1 MNTYKIKRYDG
12 QFSPAITF
20 TITDTNIT
28 KVNIYYKLNNQSDY
42 TLATLDTV
50 LTVISGETVYLKYEV
65 VSSSSS
71 SSKLAYWN
79 INGTPSID
87 TTTTEK
93 TITISDTYS
102 SSSYKV
108 EAAGN
113 LNIVSSRI
121 QINTLGTLANNIK
134 TFKIGYYKGSDSVT
148 WVGKDTTIT
157 ALSTDTYHVQYQ
169 IELNSP
175 ISDSDSPVLK
185 GTWYL
190 NGTSTED
197 TGTTKSVVLS

>member
-28 KVNIYYKLNNQSDY
+28 KVNIYYKLNNQTSY

-87 TTTTEK
+87 TTTEK

-113 LNIVSSRI
+113 LNIVSSKI

-134 TFKIGYYKGSDSVT
+134 TFKIGYYKDSDSVT
-148 WVGKDTTIT
+148 WVGEDTTIT

>member
-28 KVNIYYKLNNQSDY
+28 KVNIYYKLNNQTSY

-87 TTTTEK
+87 TTTEK

-113 LNIVSSRI
+113 LNIVSSTIR
-121 QINTLGTLANNIK
+121 INTLGTLANNIK
-134 TFKIGYYKGSDSVT
+134 TFKIGYYKDSDSVT
-148 WVGKDTTIT
+148 WVGEDTTIT

>member
-28 KVNIYYKLNNQSDY
+28 KVNIYYRLNNQTSY

-87 TTTTEK
+87 TTTEK

-113 LNIVSSRI
+113 LNIVSSKI

-134 TFKIGYYKGSDSVT
+134 TFKIGYYKDSDSVT
-148 WVGKDTTIT
+148 WVGEDTTIT

>member
-28 KVNIYYKLNNQSDY
+28 KVNIYYRLNNQTSY

-71 SSKLAYWN
+71 KLAYWN

-87 TTTTEK
+87 TTTEK

-134 TFKIGYYKGSDSVT
+134 TFKIGYYKDSDSVT
-148 WVGKDTTIT
+148 WVGEDTTIT

-190 NGTSTED
+190 NDASTED
-197 TGTTKSVVLS
+197 TSTTKSVVLS

>member
-28 KVNIYYKLNNQSDY
+28 KVNIYYRLNNETSY

-87 TTTTEK
+87 TTTEK

-113 LNIVSSRI
+113 LNIVSSTIR
-121 QINTLGTLANNIK
+121 INTLGTLADNIK
-134 TFKIGYYKGSDSVT
+134 TFKIGYYKDSDSVT

>member
-28 KVNIYYKLNNQSDY
+28 KVNIYYKLNNETSY

-87 TTTTEK
+87 TTTEK

-113 LNIVSSRI
+113 LNIVSSTIR
-121 QINTLGTLANNIK
+121 INTLGTLANNIK
-134 TFKIGYYKGSDSVT
+134 TFKIGYYKDSDSVT
-148 WVGKDTTIT
+148 WVGEDTTIT

-169 IELNSP
+169 IELNGP

>member
-28 KVNIYYKLNNQSDY
+28 KVNIYYRLNNETSY

-87 TTTTEK
+87 TPTEK

-113 LNIVSSRI
+113 LNIVSSTIR
-121 QINTLGTLANNIK
+121 INTLGTLANNIK
-134 TFKIGYYKGSDSVT
+134 TFKIGYYKDSDSVT

>member
-20 TITDTNIT
+20 TTTDTNIT
-28 KVNIYYKLNNQSDY
+28 KVNIYYRLNNQTSY

-87 TTTTEK
+87 TTTEK

-113 LNIVSSRI
+113 LNIVSSTIR
-121 QINTLGTLANNIK
+121 INTLGTLANNIK
-134 TFKIGYYKGSDSVT
+134 TFKIGYYKDSDSVT
-148 WVGKDTTIT
+148 WVGEDTTIT

>member
-28 KVNIYYKLNNQSDY
+28 KVNIYYRLNNQTSY

-87 TTTTEK
+87 TTTEK

-113 LNIVSSRI
+113 LNIVSSTIR
-121 QINTLGTLANNIK
+121 INTLGTLANNIK
-134 TFKIGYYKGSDSVT
+134 TFKIGYYKDSDSVT
-148 WVGKDTTIT
+148 WVGEDTTIT

-197 TGTTKSVVLS
+197 TDTTKSVVLS

>member
-28 KVNIYYKLNNQSDY
+28 KVNIYYRLNNQTSY

-65 VSSSSS
+65 VSSSPS

-87 TTTTEK
+87 TTTEK

-113 LNIVSSRI
+113 LNIVSSKI

-134 TFKIGYYKGSDSVT
+134 TFKIGYYKDSDSVT

-157 ALSTDTYHVQYQ
+157 ALSTDKYHVQYQ

>member
-28 KVNIYYKLNNQSDY
+28 KVNIYYKLNNETSY

-87 TTTTEK
+87 TTTEK

-113 LNIVSSRI
+113 LNIVSSTIR
-121 QINTLGTLANNIK
+121 INTLGTLANNIK
-134 TFKIGYYKGSDSVT
+134 TFKIGYYKDSDSVT

>member
-20 TITDTNIT
+20 TTTDTNIT
-28 KVNIYYKLNNQSDY
+28 KVNIYYRLNNQTSY

-87 TTTTEK
+87 TTTEK

-113 LNIVSSRI
+113 LNIVSSTIR
-121 QINTLGTLANNIK
+121 INTLGTLANNIK
-134 TFKIGYYKGSDSVT
+134 TFKIGYYKDSDSVT

>member
-20 TITDTNIT
+20 TTTDTNIT
-28 KVNIYYKLNNQSDY
+28 KVNIYYRLNNETSY

-87 TTTTEK
+87 TTTEK

-113 LNIVSSRI
+113 LNIVSSTIR
-121 QINTLGTLANNIK
+121 INTLGTLANNIK
-134 TFKIGYYKGSDSVT
+134 TFKIGYYKDSDSVT

-157 ALSTDTYHVQYQ
+157 ALSTDKYHVQYQ

>member
-28 KVNIYYKLNNQSDY
+28 KVNIYYRLNNQTSY

-87 TTTTEK
+87 TTTEK

-113 LNIVSSRI
+113 LNIVSSTIR
-121 QINTLGTLANNIK
+121 INTLGTLANNIK
-134 TFKIGYYKGSDSVT
+134 TFKIGYYKDSDSVT

-169 IELNSP
+169 IELNGP

>member
-28 KVNIYYKLNNQSDY
+28 KVNIYYRLNNETSY

-87 TTTTEK
+87 TTTEK

-113 LNIVSSRI
+113 LNIVSSTIR
-121 QINTLGTLANNIK
+121 INTLGTLANNIK
-134 TFKIGYYKGSDSVT
+134 TFKIGYYKGSDPVT

>member
-28 KVNIYYKLNNQSDY
+28 KVNIYYRLNNQTSY

-87 TTTTEK
+87 TTTEK

-113 LNIVSSRI
+113 LNIVSSTIR
-121 QINTLGTLANNIK
+121 INTLGTLANNIK
-134 TFKIGYYKGSDSVT
+134 TFKIGYYKDSDSVT
-148 WVGKDTTIT
+148 WVGEDTTIT

-169 IELNSP
+169 IKLNNP
-175 ISDSDSPVLK
+175 TSDSDSPVLK

-190 NGTSTED
+190 NDASTED
-197 TGTTKSVVLS
+197 TSTTKSVVLS

>member
-28 KVNIYYKLNNQSDY
+28 KVNIYYKLNNQTSY

-87 TTTTEK
+87 TTTEK

-134 TFKIGYYKGSDSVT
+134 TFKIGYYKDSDSVT
-148 WVGKDTTIT
+148 WVGEDTTIT

-169 IELNSP
+169 IELNNP

-190 NGTSTED
+190 NDASTED
-197 TGTTKSVVLS
+197 TSTTKSVVLS

>member
-1 MNTYKIKRYDG
+1 MNTYKTKRYDG

-20 TITDTNIT
+20 TTTDTNIT
-28 KVNIYYKLNNQSDY
+28 KVNIYYKLNNQTSY

-87 TTTTEK
+87 TTTEK

-113 LNIVSSRI
+113 LNIVSSTIR
-121 QINTLGTLANNIK
+121 INTLGTLANNIK
-134 TFKIGYYKGSDSVT
+134 TFKIGYYKDSDSVT
-148 WVGKDTTIT
+148 WVGEDTTIT

>member
-28 KVNIYYKLNNQSDY
+28 KVNIYYRLNNQTSY

-87 TTTTEK
+87 TTTEK

-113 LNIVSSRI
+113 LNIVSSTIR
-121 QINTLGTLANNIK
+121 INTLGTLANNIK
-134 TFKIGYYKGSDSVT
+134 TFKIGYYKDSDSVT

-157 ALSTDTYHVQYQ
+157 ALSTDKYHVQYQ
-169 IELNSP
+169 IELNGP

>member
-20 TITDTNIT
+20 TTTDTNIT
-28 KVNIYYKLNNQSDY
+28 KVNIYYRLNNETSY

-71 SSKLAYWN
+71 KLAYWN

-87 TTTTEK
+87 TTTEK

-113 LNIVSSRI
+113 LNIVSSKI
-121 QINTLGTLANNIK
+121 QINTLGTLADNIK
-134 TFKIGYYKGSDSVT
+134 TFKIGYYKDSDPVT
-148 WVGKDTTIT
+148 WVGEDTTIT

-169 IELNSP
+169 IGLNSP

>member
-28 KVNIYYKLNNQSDY
+28 KVNIYYRLNNQTSY

-87 TTTTEK
+87 TTTEK

-113 LNIVSSRI
+113 LNIVSSTIR
-121 QINTLGTLANNIK
+121 INTLGTLANNIK
-134 TFKIGYYKGSDSVT
+134 TFKIGYYKDSDSVT

-157 ALSTDTYHVQYQ
+157 ALSTDKYHVQYQ

>member
-20 TITDTNIT
+20 TTTDTNIT
-28 KVNIYYKLNNQSDY
+28 KVNIYYRLNNQSDY

-87 TTTTEK
+87 TTTEK

-113 LNIVSSRI
+113 LNIVSSTIR
-121 QINTLGTLANNIK
+121 INTLGTLANNIK
-134 TFKIGYYKGSDSVT
+134 TFKIGYYKDSDSVT

-157 ALSTDTYHVQYQ
+157 ALSTDKYHVRYQ

>member
-28 KVNIYYKLNNQSDY
+28 KVNIYYRLNNQSDY

-71 SSKLAYWN
+71 KLAYWN

-87 TTTTEK
+87 TTTEK

-134 TFKIGYYKGSDSVT
+134 TFKIGYYKDSDSVT
-148 WVGKDTTIT
+148 WVGEDTTIT

-169 IELNSP
+169 IELNNP

-190 NGTSTED
+190 NDASTED
-197 TGTTKSVVLS
+197 TSTTKSVVLS

>member
-28 KVNIYYKLNNQSDY
+28 KVNIYYRLNNQTSY

-87 TTTTEK
+87 TTTEK

-121 QINTLGTLANNIK
+121 QINTLGTLAHNK
-134 TFKIGYYKGSDSVT
+134 
-148 WVGKDTTIT
+148 
-157 ALSTDTYHVQYQ
+157 L
-169 IELNSP
+169 
-175 ISDSDSPVLK
+175 
-185 GTWYL
+185 
-190 NGTSTED
+190 
-197 TGTTKSVVLS
+197 

>member
-20 TITDTNIT
+20 TTTDTNIT
-28 KVNIYYKLNNQSDY
+28 KVNIYYRLNNETSY

-87 TTTTEK
+87 TTTEK

-134 TFKIGYYKGSDSVT
+134 TFKIGYYKDSDSVT
-148 WVGKDTTIT
+148 WVGEDTTIT
-157 ALSTDTYHVQYQ
+157 ALSTDTYHVQHQ

>member
-20 TITDTNIT
+20 TTTDTNIT
-28 KVNIYYKLNNQSDY
+28 KVNIYYKLNNETSY

-87 TTTTEK
+87 TTTEK

-113 LNIVSSRI
+113 LNIVSSTIR
-121 QINTLGTLANNIK
+121 INTLGTLANNIK
-134 TFKIGYYKGSDSVT
+134 TFKIGYYKDSDSVT

-157 ALSTDTYHVQYQ
+157 ALSTDKYHVQYQ

>member
-28 KVNIYYKLNNQSDY
+28 KVNIYYKLNNQTSY

-79 INGTPSID
+79 INGTPGID
-87 TTTTEK
+87 TTTEK

-113 LNIVSSRI
+113 LNIVSSTI

-134 TFKIGYYKGSDSVT
+134 TFKIGYYKDSDSVT
-148 WVGKDTTIT
+148 WVGEDTTIT

>member
-28 KVNIYYKLNNQSDY
+28 KVNIYYRLNNQTSY

-87 TTTTEK
+87 TTTEK

-113 LNIVSSRI
+113 LNIVSSTIR
-121 QINTLGTLANNIK
+121 INTLGTLANNIK
-134 TFKIGYYKGSDSVT
+134 TFKIGYYKDSDSVT

>member
-28 KVNIYYKLNNQSDY
+28 KVNIYYKLNNQTSY

-87 TTTTEK
+87 TTTEK

-113 LNIVSSRI
+113 LNIVSSTIR
-121 QINTLGTLANNIK
+121 INTLGTLANNIK
-134 TFKIGYYKGSDSVT
+134 TFKIGYYKDSDSVT

>member
-28 KVNIYYKLNNQSDY
+28 KVNIYYRLNNQTSY

-87 TTTTEK
+87 TTTEK

-134 TFKIGYYKGSDSVT
+134 TFKIGYYKDSDSVT
-148 WVGKDTTIT
+148 WVGEDTTIT

>member
-28 KVNIYYKLNNQSDY
+28 KVNIYYRLNNQTSY

-87 TTTTEK
+87 TTTEK

-113 LNIVSSRI
+113 LNIVSSTIR
-121 QINTLGTLANNIK
+121 INTLGTLANNIK
-134 TFKIGYYKGSDSVT
+134 TFKIGYYKDSDSVT
-148 WVGKDTTIT
+148 WVGEDTTIT

>member
-20 TITDTNIT
+20 TTTDTNIT
-28 KVNIYYKLNNQSDY
+28 KVNIYYRLNNETSY

-87 TTTTEK
+87 TTTEK

-113 LNIVSSRI
+113 LNIVSSTIR
-121 QINTLGTLANNIK
+121 INTLGTLANNIK
-134 TFKIGYYKGSDSVT
+134 TFKIGYYKDSDSVT

>member
-20 TITDTNIT
+20 TTTDTNIT
-28 KVNIYYKLNNQSDY
+28 KVNIYYRLNNETSY

-87 TTTTEK
+87 TTTEK

-108 EAAGN
+108 GAAGN
-113 LNIVSSRI
+113 LNIVSSTIR
-121 QINTLGTLANNIK
+121 INTLGTLANNIK
-134 TFKIGYYKGSDSVT
+134 TFKIGYYKDSDSVT

>member
-28 KVNIYYKLNNQSDY
+28 KVNIYYRLNNQTSY

-87 TTTTEK
+87 TTTEK

-113 LNIVSSRI
+113 LNIVSSTIR
-121 QINTLGTLANNIK
+121 INTLGTLANNIK
-134 TFKIGYYKGSDSVT
+134 TFKIGYYKDSDSVT
-148 WVGKDTTIT
+148 WVGEDTTIT

-169 IELNSP
+169 IELNNP
-175 ISDSDSPVLK
+175 TSDSDSPVLK

-190 NGTSTED
+190 NDASTED
-197 TGTTKSVVLS
+197 TSTTKSVVLS

>member
-28 KVNIYYKLNNQSDY
+28 KVNIYYRLNNETSY

-87 TTTTEK
+87 TTTEK

-134 TFKIGYYKGSDSVT
+134 TFKIGYYKDSDSVT
-148 WVGKDTTIT
+148 WVGEDTTIT

>member
-1 MNTYKIKRYDG
+1 MVVTSLGIISSYPLIKKAGKDNSSTPYENNDLLTKI
-12 QFSPAITF
+12 
-20 TITDTNIT
+20 
-28 KVNIYYKLNNQSDY
+28 NQTSY

-87 TTTTEK
+87 TTTEK

-108 EAAGN
+108 KAAGN
-113 LNIVSSRI
+113 LNIVSSTIR
-121 QINTLGTLANNIK
+121 INTLGTLANNIK
-134 TFKIGYYKGSDSVT
+134 TFKVGYYKDNDSVT
-148 WVGKDTTIT
+148 WVGEDTTIT
-157 ALSTDTYHVQYQ
+157 ALSTDTYHVQY
-169 IELNSP
+169 
-175 ISDSDSPVLK
+175 
-185 GTWYL
+185 
-190 NGTSTED
+190 
-197 TGTTKSVVLS
+197 

>member
-20 TITDTNIT
+20 TTTDTNIT
-28 KVNIYYKLNNQSDY
+28 KVNIYYRLNNQTSY

-71 SSKLAYWN
+71 KLAYWN

-87 TTTTEK
+87 TTTEK

-113 LNIVSSRI
+113 LNIVSSTIR
-121 QINTLGTLANNIK
+121 INTLGTLANNIK
-134 TFKIGYYKGSDSVT
+134 TFKIGYYKDSDSVT

-169 IELNSP
+169 IALNSP

>member
-1 MNTYKIKRYDG
+1 MNTYKIKRSDG

-28 KVNIYYKLNNQSDY
+28 KVNIYYRLNNQTSY

-87 TTTTEK
+87 TTTEK

-134 TFKIGYYKGSDSVT
+134 TFKIGYYKDSDSVT
-148 WVGKDTTIT
+148 WVGEDTTIT